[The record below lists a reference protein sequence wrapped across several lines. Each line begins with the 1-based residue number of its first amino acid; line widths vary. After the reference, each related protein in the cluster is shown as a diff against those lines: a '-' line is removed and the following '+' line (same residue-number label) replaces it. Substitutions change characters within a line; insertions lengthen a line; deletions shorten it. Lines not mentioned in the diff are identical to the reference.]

1 MQMFS
6 SGIATIFVTDM
17 DRAVKFYTDILGL
30 KLMQRF
36 GNHWASVAA
45 GQLAIGLHPASG
57 QNPAGRDGS
66 TTIGL
71 MVEGKIDDAVSTL
84 KQKGVKFRGPVAEDD
99 AGRFVYFE
107 DPDGNSMYII
117 EVRQWSSPNSSQM
130 PEYQSA

>member
-1 MQMFS
+1 MFS
-6 SGIATIFVTDM
+6 SGIATVFVTDM

-36 GNHWASVAA
+36 ENHWASVAA

-84 KQKGVKFRGPVAEDD
+84 TQKGVKFRGPVAEDD
-99 AGRFVYFE
+99 GGRFVYFE
-107 DPDGNSMYII
+107 DPDGNGMYII
-117 EVRQWSSPNSSQM
+117 EVRQWSSPNSSQR

>member
-1 MQMFS
+1 MFS
-6 SGIATIFVTDM
+6 NGIATIFVTDM

-57 QNPAGRDGS
+57 QNPAGQDGS

-71 MVEGKIDDAVSTL
+71 MVDGKIDDAVSTL
-84 KQKGVKFRGPVAEDD
+84 RQRGVKFRGTVAEDEG
-99 AGRFVYFE
+99 GRFVYFE

-117 EVRQWSSPNSSQM
+117 EVRQWSSPNSNQR
-130 PEYQSA
+130 PEYQST

>member
-1 MQMFS
+1 MFS

-17 DRAVKFYTDILGL
+17 DRAVKFYIDILGL
-30 KLMQRF
+30 KLTQRF

-45 GQLAIGLHPASG
+45 GQLAIGLHPASA
-57 QNPAGRDGS
+57 QNPAGQDGS

-84 KQKGVKFRGPVAEDD
+84 RQRGVKFRGAVAEDD
-99 AGRFVYFE
+99 GGRFVYFE

-117 EVRQWSSPNSSQM
+117 EVRVWSSPNSSQN

>member
-1 MQMFS
+1 MFS
-6 SGIATIFVTDM
+6 SGIATIVVTDM

-45 GQLAIGLHPASG
+45 GQLAIGLHPATG

-84 KQKGVKFRGPVAEDD
+84 RQRGVKFRGAVAEDD
-99 AGRFVYFE
+99 GGRFVYFE

-117 EVRQWSSPNSSQM
+117 EVRQWSSPDPSQK

>member
-1 MQMFS
+1 
-6 SGIATIFVTDM
+6 M
-17 DRAVKFYTDILGL
+17 DRAVKFYTDILVL

-36 GNHWASVAA
+36 ENHWASVAA

-84 KQKGVKFRGPVAEDD
+84 TQKGVKFRGPVAEDD
-99 AGRFVYFE
+99 GGRFVYFE

-117 EVRQWSSPNSSQM
+117 EVRQWSSPNSSQR